1 MASHLDQQPSQS
13 RTSFFRPNIG
23 VHCIHFDDV
32 DAGGR
37 AKGVDG
43 FAVGLDPV
51 VHRHMTAFQ
60 QAAD

>member
-32 DAGGR
+32 DAGDR

-43 FAVGLDPV
+43 FTVGLDPV
-51 VHRHMTAFQ
+51 VHRYITAFQ
-60 QAAD
+60 QAVD